1 MTREA
6 FLELTQTALLT
17 AVMLG
22 GPPLLVSLVVGLVI
36 SLIQAVTQ
44 LNESTLTFIPKVAAI
59 LAVLVLLGPWMLESI
74 LDFSRSVLVSLP
86 RMAK

>member
-6 FLELTQTALLT
+6 FLELTQHALLT

-59 LAVLVLLGPWMLESI
+59 LATLVLLGPWMLESM
-74 LDFSRSVLVSLP
+74 LDFARSILVALP

>member
-1 MTREA
+1 MTREI
-6 FLELTQTALLT
+6 FLDLTREALLT

-44 LNESTLTFIPKVAAI
+44 LNESTLTFIPKVVAI
-59 LAVLVLLGPWMLESI
+59 LAVLVLLGPWMLESM
-74 LDFSRSVLVSLP
+74 LDFARGVFLALP
-86 RMAK
+86 RMAR